1 MLRWMPQ
8 VLKRILHRQT
18 EKCVRKTNEN
28 SFKSPIFTIWT
39 NQMQRKKT
47 LINTKFLNSKV
58 CFGDPRSYWNTP
70 KTTTLKNKK
79 ITTLTINNLKDYNH
93 NIKQSKDYNSDIKK
107 SKDYNS
113 DIRKLTFIRGPAGE
127 RGNMLPI

>member
-1 MLRWMPQ
+1 MKTPSNPQ
-8 VLKRILHRQT
+8 FSPFGPS
-18 EKCVRKTNEN
+18 KC
-28 SFKSPIFTIWT
+28 S
-39 NQMQRKKT
+39 KKT

-113 DIRKLTFIRGPAGE
+113 DIRELTFIRGPAGE
-127 RGNMLPI
+127 RGNMLTI